1 MELPDFQQIL
11 EFRKVSDTEDTGN
24 NTPIDNNGGIAVAE
38 SIEITDITPVAGI
51 SKLPKSS
58 DDKLDALA
66 DLLTK
71 ISGQLSEIIK
81 LITPIPTPIIP
92 ATPADLITGSNV
104 SNVDTSIHII

>member
-1 MELPDFQQIL
+1 M
-11 EFRKVSDTEDTGN
+11 SDTEDTGN
-24 NTPIDNNGGIAVAE
+24 NIPIDNNGGIAVAE

-51 SKLPKSS
+51 SKFPKSS

-81 LITPIPTPIIP
+81 LITPKTPITTDPTTNIDFTNLK
-92 ATPADLITGSNV
+92 AS
-104 SNVDTSIHII
+104 